1 MRLLNIKMILFPGPP
16 QPVKVKLDAASPKD
30 LMVRDIESAK
40 QKIFKELRD
49 LLEAD
54 QRLVLNRQT
63 YDPQDVLD
71 PVQKLHQVR
80 MTYFLLNRHFCHFEQ
95 KSSPDELYCF
105 L

>member
-1 MRLLNIKMILFPGPP
+1 MILFPGPP

-80 MTYFLLNRHFCHFEQ
+80 MTYFLLNRHFCHFKQ
-95 KSSPDELYCF
+95 TKAPLTNYVISF
-105 L
+105 